1 MDQER
6 FDRFT
11 RTLASGQS
19 RRDVLKGLT
28 ATAIG
33 GLLAAV
39 GTADAGAKGACR
51 APNTKCCKGR
61 TAQCCPSTHICTP
74 GGCVRKTAET
84 RFVFL
89 TWNPTGY
96 DTHCT
101 ATISVSGFAP
111 GEYTGYLSF
120 TPGDIFTIVV
130 GPDGTGSLATGSYTI
145 NPGTYV
151 ATVGGVSS
159 APTTISCPAVCGPGY
174 EALNGGCF
182 EDAAG
187 GCTNACIVKGSIDG
201 SGNYLCAAWG
211 TGTCNVT
218 SDCPTGQACS
228 EGYCFAVC

>member
-51 APNTKCCKGR
+51 APNTKCGKGR
-61 TAQCCPSTHICTP
+61 SAQCCGRGQICTP
-74 GGCVRKTAET
+74 GGCVTLN

-111 GEYTGYLSF
+111 GEYTGFISNY
-120 TPGDIFTIVV
+120 PGDIFTIVV
-130 GPDGTGSLATGSYTI
+130 GTDWTGSLATGGSYTI

-151 ATVGGVSS
+151 ATVDGVSS
-159 APTTISCPAVCGPGY
+159 AETTMTCPA
-174 EALNGGCF
+174 E
-182 EDAAG
+182 
-187 GCTNACIVKGSIDG
+187 
-201 SGNYLCAAWG
+201 
-211 TGTCNVT
+211 
-218 SDCPTGQACS
+218 
-228 EGYCFAVC
+228 